1 MNLLVLFR
9 LKNQFFEFCEDM
21 EQGSL
26 KWSEMKSFMP
36 GISHLLQNTD
46 FKLIATLLRK
56 SQNTLSVSKQASKLI
71 SKKRDIVETS
81 SFLHL
86 IRAAL

>member
-1 MNLLVLFR
+1 
-9 LKNQFFEFCEDM
+9 M

-36 GISHLLQNTD
+36 GISHLLQKTD

-56 SQNTLSVSKQASKLI
+56 SQNTISVSKQASKLI
-71 SKKRDIVETS
+71 SKKRDIPRNQNPIDGRYMYYAKIFHV
-81 SFLHL
+81 
-86 IRAAL
+86 